1 MSVADFNPEQ
11 KTWQDLRAWYAGPT
25 GARLAVA
32 ERELLSNILPDLFG
46 YHLVQVGLPDAHDW
60 LGGSRINHHILL
72 DLRGET
78 AHGEAHGAGLLAA
91 ADQLPVA
98 SESVDVVVLPHTL
111 DFHPRPHAILRE
123 VDRILIPEGHVV
135 ILGFNPV
142 SLWGLSRVL
151 LTWREH
157 MPWRGQYYTLTR
169 LRDWLALLGF
179 DCMPRKGVFF
189 RPPLANEKVMQ
200 KLMFMERFGQR
211 CCPFISAVYAL
222 TARKRMSTLT
232 PIKPRWR
239 TQRKLVGAVEPTTRS
254 MHRGR

>member
-1 MSVADFNPEQ
+1 MTVTDINPEQ
-11 KTWQDLRAWYAGPT
+11 KAWQELRTWYAGPS
-25 GARLAVA
+25 GARLGAA
-32 ERELLSNILPDLFG
+32 ERELLSGILPDMFG
-46 YHLVQVGLPDAHDW
+46 YHLVQVGLPDGHDW

-72 DLRGET
+72 DLARTNGSGERSD
-78 AHGEAHGAGLLAA
+78 AGLFAA
-91 ADQLPVA
+91 ADRLPVA

-123 VDRILIPEGHVV
+123 VDRVLIPQGYVI

-142 SLWGLSRVL
+142 SLWGLSRVFM
-151 LTWREH
+151 TWH
-157 MPWRGQYYTLTR
+157 KQMPWRGQYYTQTR

-179 DCMPRKGVFF
+179 DCTPRQGVFF
-189 RPPLANEKVMQ
+189 RPPFANEKVMQ

-232 PIKPRWR
+232 PIRPRWR
-239 TQRKLVGAVEPTTRS
+239 TQRKLVGVAEPTARN
-254 MHRGR
+254 MHRDG

>member
-1 MSVADFNPEQ
+1 MIFSEISAEQ
-11 KTWQDLRAWYAGPT
+11 RTWQDLRAWYAGPG

-32 ERELLSNILPDLFG
+32 ERELLAGILPDMFG
-46 YHLVQVGLPDAHDW
+46 YHLVQVGLPDEHDW

-72 DLRGET
+72 DLAGAAET
-78 AHGEAHGAGLLAA
+78 RAGLFAA
-91 ADQLPVA
+91 ADHLPVA

-123 VDRILIPEGHVV
+123 VDRVLIPEGHVI

-151 LTWREH
+151 MTWREQ
-157 MPWRGQYYTLTR
+157 MPWRGQYYTQTR

-179 DCMPRKGVFF
+179 DCTPRQGVFF
-189 RPPLANEKVMQ
+189 RPPFANEKVMQ

-211 CCPFISAVYAL
+211 YCPFISAVYAL

-232 PIKPRWR
+232 PIRPRWR
-239 TQRKLVGAVEPTTRS
+239 SQRKLVGVAEPTARN
-254 MHRGR
+254 MHRDG